1 MAIEKMEFVSVTAS
15 RDCLDSVLE
24 KCCESGCFQIE
35 SAVASASGS
44 GERTLQL
51 MNDKNPYDVPF
62 KGLVSIATE
71 LGIELSETN
80 YSACPLESGADFTEF
95 IDSLE
100 DSLAEAS
107 KIKQAAQQI
116 ISQRKA
122 ALIQITHLHG
132 LNAQFDRI
140 FSCKHV
146 HVRVGKLP
154 LESHRKLDYYDQD
167 FFFVPFEHDRN
178 YCWGMYFCP
187 KNDKE
192 IVDDIFTSLYFEAVR
207 IPDFVTGNTEE
218 AFQRLESEIAEEEK
232 NVVKADRELKN
243 FARVHEEEIQ
253 RAFSKLCH
261 KRAVFELRRKV
272 GVLRDKVFIK
282 GFIPKKKHKDFE
294 QLFAGLSGAALT
306 FMPPDADSSCV
317 PPTVLKNTWF
327 TRPYSMLV
335 EMYGL
340 PDYTGYNPTAFV
352 ALTYTLMFGIMFGDL
367 GQGFIIFLL
376 GLIIGRKVHKNFGGM
391 MTRCG
396 VSSMIFGAIYGSVFG
411 FEDLLDPVYESIGIS
426 FLPLHPFHNTS
437 FILLTAVGLGVALI
451 LISMI
456 LNIIIGFREGDIEKA
471 VFSNNGI
478 AGLLFY
484 GSIAGGVAA
493 MMLFDVKIM
502 SAPFVIFF
510 IVIPAVCIFC
520 KVPFAAVVKYKEF
533 RLSNEEEDMT
543 FGNFIVENFFEMFEY
558 VLSYVSNTMSFLRVG
573 GFVLSHAG
581 MMLVVSTLMN
591 MVSTGAKPAVLVI
604 GNAFVMVMEGMIVA
618 IQIIRLE
625 FYEIFS
631 RFYSGSGKPFE
642 PVKAGFST
650 EIE

>member
-1 MAIEKMEFVSVTAS
+1 MAIEKMEFVSVTAA
-15 RDCLDSVLE
+15 RDCLDTVLE
-24 KCCESGCFQIE
+24 KCCESGCFQME
-35 SAVASASGS
+35 SAVASNSGS

-62 KGLVSIATE
+62 KGLASIATE
-71 LGIELSETN
+71 LNIELTETG
-80 YSACPLESGADFTEF
+80 YSHCKLESGADFTKF
-95 IDSLE
+95 CDDLE
-100 DSLAEAS
+100 ASLATAS
-107 KIKQAAQQI
+107 KIKQSAQQI
-116 ISQRKA
+116 ISQRRA
-122 ALIQITHLHG
+122 ALIQITHLNG
-132 LNAQFDRI
+132 LNEQFDRI

-154 LESHRKLDYYDQD
+154 LESHRKLEYYDQD

-187 KNDKE
+187 KDSKE
-192 IVDDIFTSLYFEAVR
+192 IVDDIFTSLYFESVR
-207 IPDFVTGNTEE
+207 IPDFVKGNTAE
-218 AFQRLESEIAEEEK
+218 AFEKLEAEIAEEEK
-232 NVVKADRELKN
+232 AVAAADRELKD
-243 FARVHEEEIQ
+243 FSRVHEEEIQ

-261 KRAVFELRRKV
+261 KREVFELRRKV
-272 GVLRDKVFIK
+272 GVLRDKVFVK
-282 GFIPKKKHKDFE
+282 GFIPAKKRKDFE
-294 QLFAGLSGAALT
+294 KLFEGCEGITLT

-327 TRPYSMLV
+327 TRPFSMLV

-352 ALTYTLMFGIMFGDL
+352 ALTYTVLFGIMFGDL
-367 GQGFIIFLL
+367 GQGFVIFLL
-376 GLIIGRKVHKNFGGM
+376 GLLIGKKVHKSFGGM

-396 VSSMIFGAIYGSVFG
+396 ISSMIFGTVYGSVFG
-411 FEDLLDPVYESIGIS
+411 FEDLLDPVYESIGID

-437 FILLTAVGLGVALI
+437 FILLTAVGIGVGLI
-451 LISMI
+451 FISMI
-456 LNIIIGFREGDIEKA
+456 LNIIIGFKEHDIEKA

-484 GSIAGGVAA
+484 GSIAGGVGAT
-493 MMLFDVKIM
+493 MLFDVEVM
-502 SAPFVIFF
+502 STPFVLLC
-510 IVIPAVCIFC
+510 IVIPAICIFC
-520 KVPFAAVVKYKEF
+520 KVPFAAAVKYKEF

-543 FGNFIVENFFEMFEY
+543 VGNFIVENFFEMFEY

-591 MVSTGAKPAVLVI
+591 MVSAGAKPAVLII

-631 RFYSGSGKPFE
+631 RFYSGDGKPFE

>member
-1 MAIEKMEFVSVTAS
+1 MAIEKMEFVSVTAA
-15 RDCLDSVLE
+15 RDKLDTVLE
-24 KCCESGCFQIE
+24 KCCRSGCFQIE
-35 SAVASASGS
+35 SAISSNAGG
-44 GERTLQL
+44 GERALQL
-51 MNDKNPYDVPF
+51 LNDKNPYDVPF
-62 KGLVSIATE
+62 KGLSSIA
-71 LGIELSETN
+71 IELDIQLRETN
-80 YSACPLESGADFTEF
+80 FDCCELESGADFAGF
-95 IDSLE
+95 CDSLE
-100 DSLAEAS
+100 EQLAEAS
-107 KIKQAAQQI
+107 AEKQSALDL
-116 ISQRKA
+116 ISQRRA

-132 LNAQFDRI
+132 LNEQFDRI
-140 FSCKHV
+140 FNCRHV

-154 LESHRKLDYYDQD
+154 LESHRKLEYYDQN
-167 FFFVPFEHDRN
+167 FFFVPFERDRN

-192 IVDDIFTSLYFEAVR
+192 IVDDIFTSLYFEQVH
-207 IPDFVTGNTEE
+207 IPDFVRGNTEE
-218 AFQRLESEIAEEEK
+218 AFKLLEAEIAEEEK
-232 NVVKADRELKN
+232 LAEAADRELKD
-243 FARVHEEEIQ
+243 FARVHEQEIQ

-282 GFIPKKKHKDFE
+282 GFIPKKQHKEFE
-294 QLFAGLSGAALT
+294 KLFEGCPEVSLT
-306 FMPPDADSSCV
+306 FMPPDADSSCT
-317 PPTVLKNTWF
+317 PPTVLKNTF
-327 TRPYSMLV
+327 LTRPYSMLV

-376 GLIIGRKVHKNFGGM
+376 GLIIGKKVHKNFGGM

-396 VSSMIFGAIYGSVFG
+396 VSSMIFGTVYGSVFG
-411 FEDLLDPVYESIGIS
+411 YEDLLDPVFEGIGIDL
-426 FLPLHPFHNTS
+426 LPLHPFRNTS

-456 LNIIIGFREGDIEKA
+456 LNIVIGFREGDIEKA

-478 AGLLFY
+478 AGLVFY
-484 GSIAGGVAA
+484 GSIAAGVAA
-493 MMLFDVKIM
+493 TMLFDVKIM
-502 SAPFVIFF
+502 SAPFVIML

-533 RLSNEEEDMT
+533 RLSDEEEHMT
-543 FGNFIVENFFEMFEY
+543 VGNFIVENFFEMFEY

-591 MVSTGAKPAVLVI
+591 MVGSGARPFVLVI

-631 RFYSGSGKPFE
+631 RFYSGNGKPFE

>member
-1 MAIEKMEFVSVTAS
+1 MAIEKMEFVFVTAA
-15 RDCLDSVLE
+15 RDRLDDVLE

-35 SAVASASGS
+35 SAVSANTGG
-44 GERTLQL
+44 GERTLRL
-51 MNDKNPYDVPF
+51 MNDRNPYDVPF
-62 KGLVSIATE
+62 KGLASIATE
-71 LGIELSETN
+71 LEIKLEETP
-80 YSACPLESGADFTEF
+80 YDKCKLETGTDFTEF
-95 IDSLE
+95 CDRLE
-100 DSLAEAS
+100 EQLAEAAR
-107 KIKQAAQQI
+107 KRQEARRV
-116 ISQRKA
+116 ISERRA
-122 ALIQITHLHG
+122 ALIQITHLNG

-154 LESHRKLDYYDQD
+154 LESRRKLEYYDQN
-167 FFFVPFEHDRN
+167 FFFVPFEHDSS

-192 IVDDIFTSLYFEAVR
+192 LVDDIFTTLYFEQVH
-207 IPDFVTGNTEE
+207 IPDFVRGNTEE
-218 AFQRLESEIAEEEK
+218 AFKLLEAEIAEQEK
-232 NVVKADRELKN
+232 IAEKADREIKS
-243 FARVHEEEIQ
+243 FAAVHEEEIQ

-261 KRAVFELRRKV
+261 KRSLFELRRKV
-272 GVLRDKVFIK
+272 GVLRDKVYIK
-282 GFIPKKKHKDFE
+282 GFIPKKQHKQFE
-294 QLFAGLSGAALT
+294 KLFEGCGDVTLA
-306 FMPPDADSSCV
+306 FMPPDADSGCT
-317 PPTVLKNTWF
+317 PPTVLKNTRL

-376 GLIIGRKVHKNFGGM
+376 GLVIGKKVHKNFGGM

-396 VSSMIFGAIYGSVFG
+396 ISSMIFGTVYGSVFG
-411 FEDLLDPVYESIGIS
+411 YEDLLDPVFEGIGID

-478 AGLLFY
+478 AGLVFY
-484 GSIAGGVAA
+484 GSIAAGVACS
-493 MMLFDVKIM
+493 MLFDVKIM
-502 SAPFVIFF
+502 SAPFVILF

-520 KVPFAAVVKYKEF
+520 KVPFAIAVKYKKF
-533 RLSNEEEDMT
+533 RLSNEEENMT
-543 FGNFIVENFFEMFEY
+543 VGNFIVENFFEMFEY

-591 MVSTGAKPAVLVI
+591 MVGSGAKPAVLII

-631 RFYSGSGKPFE
+631 RFYSGNGKPFE